1 MAVSSNKQKVVVR
14 YDAWQGIVEERII
27 RDNEWAAIGI
37 DFKTVSFNRS
47 NNFRLDA
54 TDWPEDVMEYFEHRD
69 QAFKVTRGEAVEA
82 QEKPEEKLA
91 QNPPAED
98 EAVVLDEESDDKAEE
113 KPEEKPAPKGKT
125 R

>member
-1 MAVSSNKQKVVVR
+1 
-14 YDAWQGIVEERII
+14 
-27 RDNEWAAIGI
+27 
-37 DFKTVSFNRS
+37 
-47 NNFRLDA
+47 
-54 TDWPEDVMEYFEHRD
+54 MEYFEHRD